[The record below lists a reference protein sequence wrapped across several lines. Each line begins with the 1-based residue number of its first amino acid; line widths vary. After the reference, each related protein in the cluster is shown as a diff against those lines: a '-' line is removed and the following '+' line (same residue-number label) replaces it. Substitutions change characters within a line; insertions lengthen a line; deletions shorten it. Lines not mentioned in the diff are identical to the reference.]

1 MEPCRRPLDSP
12 RTLDYLLGGR
22 IDRLMKKRS
31 PSLPGILIVLMLAA
45 SGAFPGTAA
54 AEDRLNVLIIT
65 IDTLRPDRLSCYASP
80 YLKTP
85 NIDRLAGRGT
95 LFTRA
100 FAHTPTTLAS
110 HTNILLGT
118 TPLYHGV
125 RANANFVVPKGS
137 LTLAGYLK
145 GFGYAT
151 GAIVGGYP
159 LDSSFGLAQGFDSYD
174 DAFAGPGRKNSPLL
188 ERKAEVVVSKAVS
201 WLEARSSPWFLWI
214 HCYDPHDP
222 YEPPEPFRA
231 RYDKRPY
238 DGEVAYVDSALA
250 KLFAYLEENKLSSR
264 TVIVLTG
271 DHGESLGQHGE
282 LTHGYLAYNT
292 TLWVPLIIAAPG
304 LGPGK
309 VDEPVAHVDIFP
321 TVCDIIGAPRPSFLQ
336 GASLRPAMEGK
347 PAAPRPIYFE
357 SMDPYY
363 RLDCAPLQG
372 LIEGREKFIESPRP
386 ELYSL
391 DADPDE
397 RVDLS
402 GRRELAGYRQELD
415 RIVRSLSNPKGLP
428 AEGRMDREAMEK
440 LESLGYVSG
449 SGPRE
454 SRRAVFGR
462 DDDVK
467 VFLPFYNRSL
477 EAMELYNKG
486 KVDEAAALLS
496 RLIDERKGFALAYYD
511 LALIRY
517 QTGRVSEA
525 IRVLELGMERVPGDY
540 ALFDNYISY
549 LLAAGRYDKVIE
561 AVRKSRFRAM
571 ETDPGAWINLGV
583 AYSSQGDLEN
593 ARTSYEKALSLDD
606 KNATVYNDLA
616 TNYLQLSQRRNDRF
630 LFNRGI
636 EYYKKAIELDPSYA
650 SPYEGLGNAYRSAG
664 DLDGAIFCWEKSL
677 QLDPGSD
684 RTLYS
689 LGLAYYDKGE
699 TTKALDHLNRYRERF
714 GQRLPP
720 EEKKVLEELIRKC
733 RSLRR

>member
-1 MEPCRRPLDSP
+1 MV
-12 RTLDYLLGGR
+12 
-22 IDRLMKKRS
+22 KRS
-31 PSLPGILIVLMLAA
+31 PSLLGVFIVLIMAA
-45 SGAFPGTAA
+45 SWAQPREAA
-54 AEDRLNVLIIT
+54 GEGRLNVLIIT

-85 NIDRLAGRGT
+85 NIDRLAEKGV
-95 LFTRA
+95 LFSRA

-110 HTNILLGT
+110 HTNILSGT

-125 RANANFVVPKGS
+125 RANANFVVPKD
-137 LTLAGYLK
+137 LPTLAGYLK
-145 GFGYAT
+145 SFGYAT

-159 LDSSFGLAQGFDSYD
+159 LDSKFGLTGGFDTYD
-174 DAFAGPGRKNSPLL
+174 DDFAGPEHKGSPLL
-188 ERKAEVVVSKAVS
+188 ERKAEAVVSKALS
-201 WLEARSSPWFLWI
+201 WLETRSSPWFLWV

-222 YEPPEPFRA
+222 YEPPPPFRA
-231 RYDKRPY
+231 RYEKQPY
-238 DGEVAYVDSALA
+238 DGEVAYVDFALA
-250 KLFAYLEENKLSSR
+250 KLFSHLEENGLFGR
-264 TVIVLTG
+264 TLVVLTG

-292 TLWVPLIIAAPG
+292 TLWVPLIIASPG

-309 VDEPVAHVDIFP
+309 VDRQVSHIDIFP
-321 TVCDIIGAPRPSFLQ
+321 TVCDLIGVAQPAFLQ
-336 GASLRPAMEGK
+336 GASLKPGMEGR
-347 PAAPRPIYFE
+347 PSPQRPIYFE

-363 RLDCAPLQG
+363 RLDCAPL
-372 LIEGREKFIESPRP
+372 EGFVEGGEKFIESPLP
-386 ELYSL
+386 EIYSL
-391 DADPDE
+391 ETDFDE

-402 GRRELAGYRQELD
+402 GQRELAGYRQKLD

-428 AEGRMDREAMEK
+428 AEGRTDREALEK
-440 LESLGYVSG
+440 LKSLGYVSV
-449 SGPRE
+449 SSPRE
-454 SRRAVFGR
+454 SRKAVFGR

-477 EAMELYNKG
+477 EAMELYEKG
-486 KVDEAAALLS
+486 EGDEAVALLT

-517 QTGRVSEA
+517 RAGRLSEA
-525 IRVLELGMERVPGDY
+525 IRVLKLGMERVPADY

-549 LLAAGRYDKVIE
+549 LLAARRYDEVIE
-561 AVRKSRFRAM
+561 AVRTSRFRAM
-571 ETDPGAWINLGV
+571 ETDPGVWTNLGV

-593 ARTSYEKALSLDD
+593 ARASYEKALSLDD

-616 TNYLQLSQRRNDRF
+616 TNYLQISQKRRDSL

-664 DLDGAIFCWEKSL
+664 DLDGAIFCWERSL

-689 LGLAYYDKGE
+689 LGLAYCDKGE
-699 TTKALDHLNRYRERF
+699 TMKALDHLGRYQERF
-714 GQRLPP
+714 GQRLAP
-720 EEKKVLEELIRKC
+720 EEKIDLEELIRKC
-733 RSLRR
+733 RSRRR